1 MSSILEALKKLE
13 DEKAARQSGAGHI
26 AGKVVK
32 SGRRAKQHPK
42 WMLPAGMAAVAAVAV
57 LATYILMGGIS
68 TRYGTPQPSPS
79 VQRQP
84 ESGGT
89 LQRPAPTAAPAT
101 IPSAAIPAR
110 RKRSLPPSP
119 ATSPAREAPV
129 PAAATRLPQE
139 GAAVQVKPAQ
149 PLQPAA
155 ATGLPVL
162 QVTGIGWQK
171 DNANR
176 LAIVNGRP
184 VVAGNVVEGAKVE
197 EILPDRVRFSI
208 NDRSFEIAVG
218 NGYGEKQ

>member
-13 DEKAARQSGAGHI
+13 EEKATRQSGSGHI

-42 WMLPAGMAAVAAVAV
+42 WMLPAGMAAVAAIAV

-68 TRYGTPQPSPS
+68 ARSGNPQPAPS

-84 ESGGT
+84 ESGLT
-89 LQRPAPTAAPAT
+89 LQRPAPIATTAAIPSAT
-101 IPSAAIPAR
+101 IPSG
-110 RKRSLPPSP
+110 RKRALPTSPVTSP
-119 ATSPAREAPV
+119 ATEAPAN
-129 PAAATRLPQE
+129 AAATRLPQE
-139 GAAVQVKPAQ
+139 GAAVPVKPA
-149 PLQPAA
+149 PSLQPAA
-155 ATGLPVL
+155 APGLPVL

-184 VVAGNVVEGAKVE
+184 VVAGNVVEGARVE

-208 NDRSFEIAVG
+208 NDKSFEIAVG
-218 NGYGEKQ
+218 SNYGEKQ

>member
-68 TRYGTPQPSPS
+68 TRSGNPQPAPS

-84 ESGGT
+84 ESGLT
-89 LQRPAPTAAPAT
+89 LQRPAPHAAIPSAT
-101 IPSAAIPAR
+101 IPAGS
-110 RKRSLPPSP
+110 KRSLPPAP
-119 ATSPAREAPV
+119 ATSPAREAPA
-129 PAAATRLPQE
+129 PAAATRLPQGE
-139 GAAVQVKPAQ
+139 AAVAVKPA
-149 PLQPAA
+149 PSLQPAA
-155 ATGLPVL
+155 APGLPVL

-208 NDRSFEIAVG
+208 NDKSFEIAVG
-218 NGYGEKQ
+218 SNYGEKQ

>member
-68 TRYGTPQPSPS
+68 TRSGNPQPAPS

-84 ESGGT
+84 ESGLT
-89 LQRPAPTAAPAT
+89 LQRPAPTAT
-101 IPSAAIPAR
+101 TAAIPAG
-110 RKRSLPPSP
+110 RKRSLPHSP
-119 ATSPAREAPV
+119 ATSPAMEAPA

-139 GAAVQVKPAQ
+139 GAAFQVKPA
-149 PLQPAA
+149 PSLQPAV
-155 ATGLPVL
+155 TPGLPVL

-218 NGYGEKQ
+218 SGYGEKQ

>member
-32 SGRRAKQHPK
+32 SGRRAKPRPK
-42 WMLPAGMAAVAAVAV
+42 WILPAGMAAVAAIAV
-57 LATYILMGGIS
+57 LSTYLLMGGMS
-68 TRYGTPQPSPS
+68 NHSGTTPSPPS
-79 VQRQP
+79 MQRQP

-89 LQRPAPTAAPAT
+89 VQRPEPTAPPAA
-101 IPSAAIPAR
+101 IPSATIHAG
-110 RKRSLPPSP
+110 RKRPPTPSP
-119 ATSPAREAPV
+119 STTPAGEAPA
-129 PAAATRLPQE
+129 PAAANRLPQGE
-139 GAAVQVKPAQ
+139 AALPVKPVP

-155 ATGLPVL
+155 APGHPVL

-176 LAIVNGRP
+176 MAIVNGRP
-184 VVAGNVVEGAKVE
+184 VVVGNVVEGAKVE

-208 NDRSFEIAVG
+208 GGRSLEITVG
-218 NGYGEKQ
+218 NLPGENQ

>member
-42 WMLPAGMAAVAAVAV
+42 WMLPAGMAAAAAIAV
-57 LATYILMGGIS
+57 LSTYLLMGGIS
-68 TRYGTPQPSPS
+68 SRSVTVQSAPS

-84 ESGGT
+84 YSAGT
-89 LQRPAPTAAPAT
+89 LQSPEPTAPPAAVPSAT
-101 IPSAAIPAR
+101 IPAG
-110 RKRSLPPSP
+110 RKRSLT
-119 ATSPAREAPV
+119 TSPSTTPAGAEPA
-129 PAAATRLPQE
+129 PAAETRLPQGE
-139 GAAVQVKPAQ
+139 AAGTAKPAP
-149 PLQPAA
+149 PLPAA

-184 VVAGNVVEGAKVE
+184 VVAGNVVEGARVE
-197 EILPDRVRFSI
+197 EILSDRVRFSI
-208 NDRSFEIAVG
+208 NGRSLEITVG
-218 NGYGEKQ
+218 NLPGENQ